1 MNKAMEFGLVG
12 KPNVGKSTFFA
23 AATLVD
29 AEIASYPF
37 TTIEANRGVTY
48 VRSPCPHTELG
59 KKCDPVNSR
68 CEDDTRLIP
77 VQAIDVAGLVAGAHE
92 GRGRGNQFLDDL
104 RQASVLVHVIDASG
118 ETDGEGNLLGVG
130 EHDPIDDVAF
140 LEDEVGY
147 WIKSIL
153 DRGWLK
159 VSKQIELTHTKPEV
173 ALQERLAGLGVTV
186 GDVTRVLHGMDLPEK
201 VTQWSEGQLLEVSQ
215 EIRRVSKPILIAANK
230 ADKAPPENLE
240 ALQALKGEMVIPTS
254 AEFELALRKADRA
267 GLIAY
272 HPGDAD
278 FDIPDPS
285 KLSEAQIKGLEHIRN
300 WIGANGGTGV
310 QKVMEKAVFEMLD
323 SIVVYPVED
332 ETHWASK
339 KGHLLPDA
347 YLVRRGT
354 TARDLAF
361 IIHTEFGEKFI
372 RAVNARTHRVVGADY
387 ELQDKDI
394 VKIVWGG

>member
-1 MNKAMEFGLVG
+1 MEFGLVG

-37 TTIEANRGVTY
+37 TTINANRGVTF

-59 KKCDPVNSR
+59 KPCDPVNSK
-68 CEDDTRLIP
+68 CDDGTRMIP
-77 VQAIDVAGLVAGAHE
+77 VQAIDVAGLVAGAHM

-104 RQASVLVHVIDASG
+104 RQASVLVHVVDASG
-118 ETDGEGNLLGVG
+118 ETDGEGNLVGVG
-130 EHDPIDDVAF
+130 EHDPRDDVAF
-140 LEDEVGY
+140 LEDEVAY
-147 WIKSIL
+147 WIKGIL
-153 DRGWLK
+153 DRGWDK
-159 VSKQIELTHTKPEV
+159 VSKQIELTHVRHEV

-186 GDVTRVLHGMDLPEK
+186 ADMHHVLAGMDLPEK
-201 VTQWSEGQLLEVSQ
+201 VTLWTPDQLMELAREV
-215 EIRRVSKPILIAANK
+215 RKVSKPILIAANK
-230 ADKAPPENLE
+230 ADKAPPDM
-240 ALQALKGEMVIPTS
+240 LQSLMELDDEMVIPTS
-254 AEFELALRKADRA
+254 AECELALRRAAKAD
-267 GLIAY
+267 LIEY
-272 HPGDAD
+272 HPGEVD
-278 FDIPDPS
+278 FEIKDGS
-285 KLSEAQIKGLEHIRN
+285 ALTSAQVKGLESIRSCM
-300 WIGANGGTGV
+300 GAMGGTGV
-310 QKVMEKAVFEMLD
+310 QKVIEKAVFDLLD

-347 YLVRRGT
+347 YLVKRGS
-354 TARDLAF
+354 TARDLAY

-372 RAVNARTHRVVGADY
+372 RAVNARTRRVVGADY